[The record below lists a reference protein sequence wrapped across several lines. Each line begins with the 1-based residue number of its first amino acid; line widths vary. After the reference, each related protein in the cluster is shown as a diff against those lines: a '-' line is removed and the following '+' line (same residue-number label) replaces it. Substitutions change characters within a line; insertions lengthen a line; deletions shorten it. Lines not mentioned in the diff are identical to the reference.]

1 MMDDRFPVRAV
12 IIVLGAVGLIVV
24 LGEVFLASTQTTIP
38 DSLDRIG
45 IFALGAIGGILSR
58 TTTPSEDVAQV
69 QVVNDSDE
77 AVPVEQAKAPP
88 KKAT

>member
-1 MMDDRFPVRAV
+1 MNDDRFPVRAV

-58 TTTPSEDVAQV
+58 TSSPNEDVAQV
-69 QVVNDSDE
+69 QVVNTEDD
-77 AVPVEQAKAPP
+77 AVPVEDAE
-88 KKAT
+88 